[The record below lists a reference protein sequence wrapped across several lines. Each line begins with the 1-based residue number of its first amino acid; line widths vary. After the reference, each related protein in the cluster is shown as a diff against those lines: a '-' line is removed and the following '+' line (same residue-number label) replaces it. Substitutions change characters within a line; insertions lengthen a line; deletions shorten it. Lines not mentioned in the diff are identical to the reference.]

1 MRFDASRLCS
11 PHDFRGPL
19 FVTDAPDLSQLLS
32 VLSNVLAGN
41 LSPAVDAVEH
51 SDPQLPLGQAFKA
64 GVEFAKARANGE
76 ALPDEAK
83 LLLTALAAAPV
94 ARQCFTLLREGL
106 GITQQ
111 EIAEKCGVGVSTV
124 SHWETD
130 TPLPEAA
137 IVVLL
142 DILASRANPPP
153 VFTGADIARFRR
165 GMGMRQT
172 DLAAAV
178 GVSLPT
184 VKYWEKHG
192 ASPIPVVAAR
202 RVRDYAAREGIDL
215 AKLAA

>member
-1 MRFDASRLCS
+1 V
-11 PHDFRGPL
+11 P
-19 FVTDAPDLSQLLS
+19 DAPDIGQLLS
-32 VLSNVLAGN
+32 VLSNLLAGN
-41 LSPAVDAVEH
+41 LSPAVDAVEQVD
-51 SDPQLPLGQAFKA
+51 SELPLGQAFKA
-64 GVEFAKARANGE
+64 GIGFAKARASGE

-111 EIAEKCGVGVSTV
+111 DIAEKCGVGVSTV

-137 IVVLL
+137 IVALL
-142 DILASRANPPP
+142 DVLASRANPPP
-153 VFTGADIARFRR
+153 AFTGADIARFRR
-165 GMGMRQT
+165 ALHMRQV
-172 DLAAAV
+172 DFAAAL

-184 VKYWEKHG
+184 VKYWEKRDN
-192 ASPIPVVAAR
+192 SPIPAVAAR

>member
-1 MRFDASRLCS
+1 
-11 PHDFRGPL
+11 
-19 FVTDAPDLSQLLS
+19 VTDAPDVGQLLS
-32 VLSNVLAGN
+32 VLSDLLAGN
-41 LSPAVDAVEH
+41 LSPAVDAVEQA
-51 SDPQLPLGQAFKA
+51 DPQLDLGHAFKA
-64 GVEFAKARANGE
+64 GIEFAKSRASGE

-83 LLLTALAAAPV
+83 LLLAALAAAPV

-130 TPLPEAA
+130 TRLPDTA
-137 IVVLL
+137 ILALL
-142 DILASRANPPP
+142 DVLASRANPPP
-153 VFTGADIARFRR
+153 AFTGADIARLRR
-165 GMGMRQT
+165 SMRMRQA
-172 DLAAAV
+172 DFAAAL